1 MCTTPIPAYSSS
13 RGGNNIFDQSPS
25 NNHRC
30 IIWSTVEGYIGKYL
44 LSLRRDEKFKNIEDF
59 IGLEWWND
67 NVINPIVLVKQ
78 QDHVAD
84 AFFEYIHHQ
93 YYQ

>member
-1 MCTTPIPAYSSS
+1 MIIFLTNLLPTTTGVLFGPLLRVILGS
-13 RGGNNIFDQSPS
+13 I
-25 NNHRC
+25 
-30 IIWSTVEGYIGKYL
+30 YL